1 MMPVADAV
9 RGMLVAIALLVIR
22 SWICGLVVFG
32 QLTCQPPM
40 SDIRTMSPD
49 DRACDATA
57 PCRQVQAQC
66 ARRSPTRAIV
76 SMPSMHRQRQP
87 AARARSPCCA
97 SGPSRSAD
105 APQEPA
111 TNVCITSEGQLLII
125 RTVTKF
131 NRPRDIADKPGDLLI
146 DDTRERYADEMT
158 AAGRQAS
165 HARPQVRVVTC
176 GTIAGT
182 CIARVGNDAAELPH
196 RRDRRRGRGRR
207 TCCRRCRC
215 GSATHSSSQREDSCG
230 SILSS

>member
-131 NRPRDIADKPGDLLI
+131 NRPRDIAVVLERLASNWPTDQLAKALTMLASGEL
-146 DDTRERYADEMT
+146 RE
-158 AAGRQAS
+158 
-165 HARPQVRVVTC
+165 
-176 GTIAGT
+176 
-182 CIARVGNDAAELPH
+182 ELP
-196 RRDRRRGRGRR
+196 
-207 TCCRRCRC
+207 
-215 GSATHSSSQREDSCG
+215 A
-230 SILSS
+230 

>member
-131 NRPRDIADKPGDLLI
+131 NRPRDIAGIAKGFEEGRIAALL
-146 DDTRERYADEMT
+146 TLLRSKF
-158 AAGRQAS
+158 GVQA
-165 HARPQVRVVTC
+165 R
-176 GTIAGT
+176 
-182 CIARVGNDAAELPH
+182 DAAIAAHL
-196 RRDRRRGRGRR
+196 RA
-207 TCCRRCRC
+207 
-215 GSATHSSSQREDSCG
+215 ATPAALEHYLERVLVADKLAAVFQD
-230 SILSS
+230 